1 MSRIALLVGI
11 ARTVPHLGLRNVLR
25 VAAYRAKLAAGWR
38 PRPIA
43 GSCPAGPLFGG
54 AAADCPT
61 YGAADLL
68 LFGWFSHR
76 VEGVPDWHA
85 SPLDPCDRMDP
96 ALDWTEALRAL
107 NGRDAKQFW
116 ELSRFFWVPQLALAA
131 RDGNVA
137 ARARLNAWLIDW
149 INQNPPHQ
157 GINWACGQE
166 AAIRLMNLALAA
178 LILECWDT
186 PSPAL
191 AWLVEA
197 HARRIRPT
205 LAYALGQD
213 NNHGAAEACALFI
226 AGSWG
231 TRWSMTGAS
240 SIASLGHRWLQDRA
254 LRLVQ
259 ADGSP
264 CQYSTNYHRAVLET
278 FCLAELWSRRTDAA
292 ALSAQ
297 CQQRIAEGARWLHRV
312 TDLCTG
318 DAPNLGAND
327 GSHLFNVPP
336 TAYRDFRPTIA
347 LTARLFDL
355 AEAYPEPDARVTML
369 DLPAA
374 SRAWLAPT
382 SATDD
387 VGGYH
392 TLRSGRAFALM
403 RYPRF
408 RFRPSQ
414 ADALHLDLWVD
425 GLNLLR
431 DSGSYS
437 YVAREGAVFDGT
449 GAHNTVEFDGHDQM
463 PRLSRFL
470 YGEWLQARAVQ
481 PVKDSPDGCTAAAG
495 YCDKQGAEH
504 HRHIAMSARLLVC
517 TDRLGGR
524 FGTARLR
531 WRLAP
536 GDYML
541 EGTMLTGEG
550 LSIVVRS
557 DGPRLKARLIEGVE
571 SRLYLQKSSLP
582 VLEIVID
589 GPGIIISD
597 IRY

>member
-1 MSRIALLVGI
+1 
-11 ARTVPHLGLRNVLR
+11 
-25 VAAYRAKLAAGWR
+25 
-38 PRPIA
+38 
-43 GSCPAGPLFGG
+43 
-54 AAADCPT
+54 
-61 YGAADLL
+61 
-68 LFGWFSHR
+68 
-76 VEGVPDWHA
+76 
-85 SPLDPCDRMDP
+85 MDP
-96 ALDWTEALRAL
+96 ALDWTEALHAL

-116 ELSRFFWVPQLALAA
+116 ELSRFYWVPQFALAA
-131 RDGNVA
+131 RDGNPA
-137 ARARLNAWLIDW
+137 ALAHLNAWLADW
-149 INQNPPHQ
+149 IHQNPPHQ

-178 LILECWDT
+178 LILECWNT
-186 PSPAL
+186 SSPAL

-197 HARRIRPT
+197 HVRRIRPT

-213 NNHGAAEACALFI
+213 NNHGGAEAFALFI

-231 TRWSMTGAS
+231 ARWSMTGADT
-240 SIASLGHRWLQDRA
+240 IASLGHRWLQDRS

-264 CQYSTNYHRAVLET
+264 CQYSTTYHRANLET
-278 FCLAELWSRRTDAA
+278 FCLAELWSRTTGAA

-297 CQQRIAEGARWLHRV
+297 CRERIADGARWLHRI
-312 TDLCTG
+312 TDHFTG

-336 TAYRDFRPTIA
+336 AAYRDFRPTIA

-355 AEAYPEPDARVTML
+355 AEVYPEPDARATML

-374 SRAWLAPT
+374 SRAWPAPS

-392 TLRSGRAFALM
+392 TLRSGRAFALL

-431 DSGSYS
+431 DAGSYS
-437 YVAREGAVFDGT
+437 YVTREGAAFDGT
-449 GAHNTVEFDGHDQM
+449 AAHNTVEFDRHDQM

-470 YGEWLQARAVQ
+470 YGAWLQARGVQ
-481 PVKDSPDGCTAAAG
+481 HVKVSPDGCTAAAG
-495 YCDKQGAEH
+495 YRGKQGAEH
-504 HRHIAMSARLLVC
+504 QRHIALSASRLVC

-536 GDYML
+536 GDYRL
-541 EGTMLTGEG
+541 EGATLIGEG

-557 DGPRLKARLIEGVE
+557 DGPRLEVRLIEGVE
-571 SRLYLQKSSLP
+571 SRLYLQKNSLP
-582 VLEIVID
+582 VLEVVID
-589 GPGIIISD
+589 GPGTIISD
-597 IRY
+597 IGY